1 MGKVK
6 INKWFKGVLE
16 QIEYEFKTIKEALS
30 FARKDVKPEADVDQT
45 VKVYNE
51 AGELVEST
59 KTNTNT
65 DTYA

>member
-30 FARKDVKPEADVDQT
+30 FARKDVKPEADVDQS
-45 VKVYNE
+45 VKVYNQ
-51 AGELVEST
+51 AGELVEAT
-59 KTNTNT
+59 KINT

>member
-45 VKVYNE
+45 VKVYNAE
-51 AGELVEST
+51 GELVEAT
-59 KTNTNT
+59 KTNT

>member
-45 VKVYNE
+45 VKVYNQ
-51 AGELVEST
+51 AGELVEAT
-59 KTNTNT
+59 KINT

>member
-1 MGKVK
+1 MGFVK

-30 FARKDVKPEADVDQT
+30 FAHKDVKPEAEVDQT

-51 AGELVEST
+51 AGELVEAS
-59 KTNTNT
+59 KVNT

>member
-45 VKVYNE
+45 VKVYNQ
-51 AGELVEST
+51 AGELVEAT
-59 KTNTNT
+59 KINP

>member
-1 MGKVK
+1 MGHVK
-6 INKWFKGVLE
+6 ISKWIKGVLE
-16 QIEYEFKTIKEALS
+16 QIHLEFKTIKEALS
-30 FARKDVKPEADVDQT
+30 FARKDVKLEDDVDQT

-59 KTNTNT
+59 KTNT

>member
-30 FARKDVKPEADVDQT
+30 FARKDVKPEADVDQS
-45 VKVYNE
+45 VKVYNQ
-51 AGELVEST
+51 AGELVEAT
-59 KTNTNT
+59 KINP

>member
-30 FARKDVKPEADVDQT
+30 FAHKDVKPEADVDQS
-45 VKVYNE
+45 VKVYNQ
-51 AGELVEST
+51 AGELVEAT
-59 KTNTNT
+59 KINP

>member
-1 MGKVK
+1 MGHVK
-6 INKWFKGVLE
+6 ISKWIKGVLE
-16 QIEYEFKTIKEALS
+16 QIHLEFKTIKEALT
-30 FARKDVKPEADVDQT
+30 FAHKNVKLEDDVDQT

-59 KTNTNT
+59 KTNT